1 MENIIQE
8 VKRFKLDGIIAT
20 NSSTIRPNKLGKNLQ
35 NEEGGLSGKLIYKL
49 STDILEKVADKDLL
63 IIGVG
68 GVFSKDDFK
77 EKISNGA
84 NLVQVYS
91 GFIFKGPSLIKTI
104 LGWNMD
110 SLIIVIIILL
120 SLIHIWRCRRVP

>member
-1 MENIIQE
+1 M
-8 VKRFKLDGIIAT
+8 D
-20 NSSTIRPNKLGKNLQ
+20 
-35 NEEGGLSGKLIYKL
+35 EEGGLSGKLIYKL

-68 GVFSKDDFK
+68 GVFSKEDFK

-104 LGWNMD
+104 LG
-110 SLIIVIIILL
+110 
-120 SLIHIWRCRRVP
+120 